1 MTINGELPNK
11 FRILFCK
18 EIDMYTTKQAIK
30 ILLNKP
36 LGLTFIMESNP
47 NIHIFKCIDGTI
59 CKGEYGSGHII
70 TIDHNSFPN
79 EIWLI
84 DFKGSKFRE

>member
-1 MTINGELPNK
+1 MQGVEN
-11 FRILFCK
+11 
-18 EIDMYTTKQAIK
+18 MYTTKQAIK

-79 EIWLI
+79 ETWLI
-84 DFKGSKFRE
+84 EFKGSKFRE